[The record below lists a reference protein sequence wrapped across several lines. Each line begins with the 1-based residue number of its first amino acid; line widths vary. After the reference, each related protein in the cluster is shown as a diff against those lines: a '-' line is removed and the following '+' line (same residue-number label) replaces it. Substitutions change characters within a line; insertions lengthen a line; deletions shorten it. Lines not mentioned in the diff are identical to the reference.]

1 MDGPE
6 KRKKIKLMK
15 QKLTDIFL
23 VLENVKKRMQC
34 KSGRNRESF
43 AVEEMRKGMLL
54 VFHYLKIKQV

>member
-23 VLENVKKRMQC
+23 VLENVKKKDAMQIWTKPRKLC
-34 KSGRNRESF
+34 CGGNAKRD
-43 AVEEMRKGMLL
+43 AVGFSLS
-54 VFHYLKIKQV
+54 